1 MNKKLSIAALAL
13 AGVVA
18 LSGCT
23 VSPTYPAPSQTEA
36 PAPAPAPVR
45 SDERQYL
52 DGLKATG
59 NSYALINSD
68 YDLVDAGR
76 SFCEALD
83 AGVSLQELIS
93 ATAETVPGDEE
104 WYQFVGFQMAA
115 SLTYLCPEYAYMA
128 DSL

>member
-36 PAPAPAPVR
+36 PAPAPVK
-45 SDERQYL
+45 SDEEQYL
-52 DGLKATG
+52 DGLRATG

-76 SFCEALD
+76 SFCKALD
-83 AGVSLQELIS
+83 AGASLQELIY
-93 ATAETVPGDEE
+93 ATAEAVPGDEE